1 MREMWVWFLGRE
13 GGDGNPLEKEMAT
26 HSSILAWEILWTE
39 EPVRPQSMGSQR
51 VRHDSLSLSLTHTH
65 IHTHNH
71 FPELS
76 NLMFIHYDVVFHPS
90 LNKISH
96 IWAFMSSTL
105 AHKYNLTKKHWALQV
120 VLVVKNLPVQ
130 GDTRD
135 IGSIP
140 VSGRS
145 PGEGH
150 GNSLQ

>member
-1 MREMWVWFLGRE
+1 
-13 GGDGNPLEKEMAT
+13 MAT

-51 VRHDSLSLSLTHTH
+51 VGHDSLSLSLTHTH

-96 IWAFMSSTL
+96 
-105 AHKYNLTKKHWALQV
+105 K
-120 VLVVKNLPVQ
+120 
-130 GDTRD
+130 
-135 IGSIP
+135 
-140 VSGRS
+140 
-145 PGEGH
+145 
-150 GNSLQ
+150 